1 MKLSFFAEKI
11 VRYAKKPRPTQTC
24 EKHKKV
30 ILQNIFYA
38 ADVANLC
45 KRKSESTRTGWCFK
59 FYDWRKINFSFER
72 LFSPHIDHFQLIMMV
87 HSKSLKKQIN
97 QFPER
102 ALHILK
108 IDTMFYSKDSSKTV
122 R

>member
-1 MKLSFFAEKI
+1 MSQICAKESQKVHPLVGVSSFMTGEKS
-11 VRYAKKPRPTQTC
+11 
-24 EKHKKV
+24 
-30 ILQNIFYA
+30 ILALNAF
-38 ADVANLC
+38 
-45 KRKSESTRTGWCFK
+45 
-59 FYDWRKINFSFER
+59 
-72 LFSPHIDHFQLIMMV
+72 FSPHIDHFQLIMMV